1 MTELPAP
8 LRALKDYPQ
17 FILWKVAQRDGKNVK
32 LPVDVEGHLI
42 NAHDPANWMDAAT
55 ALAYHE
61 LGFQIGFVFT
71 KNDPFF
77 FFDIDGA
84 LEGGKWSDLS
94 HKIIGALPGAAVEVS
109 QSGTGLHVF
118 GAYTSVP
125 EHASKNVP
133 LHIELYT
140 EGRFVALTFDR
151 MSGSIASDCTEAL
164 ATLAGYYF
172 APRGDDSPQEWT
184 DKPVSGAAP
193 IKDDEELLAKALD
206 TRSAASVF
214 GGKASFRD
222 LFEANEI
229 PLAKTYPDPNR
240 EYDASSADMAYAQ
253 HCAFW
258 TGNDCERIL
267 RLMWRSDLVR
277 EKWNLRPDYVK
288 QTILNATALQKT
300 FYNAGRADNSIAGAR
315 GAPKLRANGEV
326 RPDDSQVQEN
336 RGIEEIRS
344 FRLSDRANAER
355 LKKMYGDRLRND
367 RGIWYEW
374 NLRRWEP
381 NEKGAHL
388 LAATV
393 GELVRD
399 EFRTNFSDD
408 GGWKDP
414 NLAKYYLGWAKQ
426 SESARGIKVTLDLA
440 HSMPAFNGDNIMWDS
455 DPWLFNAHNG
465 TIDLRTGNLRSH
477 RREDYITRICEVPY
491 NPGAGAPRFKQF
503 LCEIFDHDQA
513 LIQYVQW
520 AVGYSLTAL
529 TRHHL
534 FFVLWGGGANGKST
548 LVEVLKHVIGPDYF
562 HTMTS
567 DELLLSSYARHQS
580 PIAQLEG
587 KRFVVASETNESRR
601 LNESL
606 VKQLTGGD
614 SIRANLMHRD
624 AEEFRPVLKLWLMTN
639 HRPEIRDDSK
649 GMWRRIRLIPFTQTF
664 EGAAANTDL
673 AGELKTE
680 AEGILAWAAEGAKQ
694 VQEGEPELPET
705 VRAAVSEYKK
715 EQDTLGQFLDEECRQ
730 GAALRAGKTDFYIA
744 YDKWSKGRC
753 GRRRDV
759 TKRMR
764 VRGFG
769 EGSMHGGRATWL
781 GLALIDHQ
789 PGGEVR

>member
-1 MTELPAP
+1 
-8 LRALKDYPQ
+8 
-17 FILWKVAQRDGKNVK
+17 
-32 LPVDVEGHLI
+32 
-42 NAHDPANWMDAAT
+42 
-55 ALAYHE
+55 
-61 LGFQIGFVFT
+61 
-71 KNDPFF
+71 
-77 FFDIDGA
+77 
-84 LEGGKWSDLS
+84 
-94 HKIIGALPGAAVEVS
+94 
-109 QSGTGLHVF
+109 
-118 GAYTSVP
+118 
-125 EHASKNVP
+125 
-133 LHIELYT
+133 
-140 EGRFVALTFDR
+140 
-151 MSGSIASDCTEAL
+151 MSGSIATDCTAPL
-164 ATLAGYYF
+164 ATLVAQYF
-172 APRGDDSPQEWT
+172 EPKSEVTPQEWT
-184 DKPVSGAAP
+184 NMPVTEWAGLEN
-193 IKDDEELLAKALD
+193 DEELIAKAINSQ
-206 TRSAASVF
+206 SAASAF
-214 GGKASFRD
+214 GGTANFQS
-222 LFEANEI
+222 LWEANEDI
-229 PLAKTYPDPNR
+229 LARSYPDENR
-240 EYDASSADMAYAQ
+240 AYDASSADAALAK
-253 HCAFW
+253 HLAFW
-258 TGNDCERIL
+258 TGNDCARMW
-267 RLMWRSDLVR
+267 RLMWRSALVR
-277 EKWNLRPDYVK
+277 DKWQREDYLVR
-288 QTILNATALQKT
+288 TIRFVVSLQKT
-300 FYNAGRADNSIAGAR
+300 FHDTRKVNNEIAGAR

-326 RPDDSQVQEN
+326 RPDESQVQEN

-344 FRLSDRANAER
+344 FRLSDKANAER

-393 GELVRD
+393 GELVRY
-399 EFRTNFSDD
+399 EFRTKFSDD

-426 SESARGIKVTLDLA
+426 SESARGIKGTLDLA
-440 HSMPAFNGDNIMWDS
+440 HSMPAFNGDNIIWDS

-477 RREDYITRICEVPY
+477 RREDYITRICAVPY

-529 TRHHL
+529 TRHHV

-548 LVEVLKHVIGPDYF
+548 LVDVLKHVIGPDYF

-567 DELLLSSYARHQS
+567 DDLLLSSYARHLS

-614 SIRANLMHRD
+614 SIRANLMRQD

-639 HRPEIRDDSK
+639 HRPAIRDDSK
-649 GMWRRIRLIPFTQTF
+649 GMWRRIRLVPFTQTF
-664 EGAAANTDL
+664 EGDAANPDL

-730 GAALRAGKTDFYIA
+730 GAALRVGKTDFLNA

-753 GRRRDV
+753 GGRRDV

-764 VRGFG
+764 ARGFG
-769 EGSMHGGRATWL
+769 EGSIHGGRAAWL
-781 GLALIDHQ
+781 GVGFALTNSFLFRNAQMID
-789 PGGEVR
+789 PRIFS